1 MGHFTRF
8 QHMVGVTVTA
18 SGYPVSDA
26 NPFCAAFT
34 EDPYPV
40 YEALR
45 NAGPVVWL
53 SGHGVWAVARHEQVN
68 RVLNDWEVFS
78 SARGV
83 GLIGPVGE

>member
-1 MGHFTRF
+1 VGHFTRF

-18 SGYPVSDA
+18 SGYPVS
-26 NPFCAAFT
+26 
-34 EDPYPV
+34 DPYPV